1 MTIALAMI
9 RLCAALI
16 PHARIVAISSR
27 RTGGI
32 VFVEECYITSNKNQ
46 LHGDDH
52 GAPVFS
58 DSLLVCHEI
67 KLQQAPPSVLEQA
80 VPR

>member
-1 MTIALAMI
+1 MLESWQFHRAGL
-9 RLCAALI
+9 AALMQYVRL
-16 PHARIVAISSR
+16 HCYRHR
-27 RTGGI
+27 
-32 VFVEECYITSNKNQ
+32 FFEECYITSNKNQ
-46 LHGDDH
+46 LYGDDH

-67 KLQQAPPSVLEQA
+67 MLQQAPPSVLEQA